1 MSRAL
6 AGLVSIWLAGSAAP
20 AAGAGDTIRCG
31 GSLIDPG
38 MTAAEVEARCGAP
51 DHKEV
56 EQVPIRTRTESGG
69 SIEIGTTTI
78 EHWIYE
84 RGLRLP
90 ARLTFDEGHLKRI
103 ERLTRR

>member
-1 MSRAL
+1 MNKAL
-6 AGLVSIWLAGSAAP
+6 AGLVSIWLAGLAAP

-56 EQVPIRTRTESGG
+56 ERVPIRSRTASGG
-69 SIEIGTTTI
+69 SVEIGTTTI
-78 EHWIYE
+78 EHWTYE

-90 ARLTFDEGHLKRI
+90 ARLTFEEDHLRHI